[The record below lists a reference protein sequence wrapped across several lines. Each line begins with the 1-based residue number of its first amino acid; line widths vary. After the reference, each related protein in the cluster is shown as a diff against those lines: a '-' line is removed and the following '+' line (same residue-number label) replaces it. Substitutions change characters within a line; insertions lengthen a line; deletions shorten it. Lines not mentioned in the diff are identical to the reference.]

1 MILTEGP
8 VGSRPWLVWAVVD
21 TARRVA
27 AARRFRLLMR
37 YYTEKLSKPAFMP
50 PRLLHSDKPTR
61 FDVLIRPVFAPVAES

>member
-8 VGSRPWLVWAVVD
+8 VGSRPWLVWAVAD
-21 TARRVA
+21 TARRVVTA
-27 AARRFRLLMR
+27 SRFRSLT
-37 YYTEKLSKPAFMP
+37 YYCTEKLSKPEFMP